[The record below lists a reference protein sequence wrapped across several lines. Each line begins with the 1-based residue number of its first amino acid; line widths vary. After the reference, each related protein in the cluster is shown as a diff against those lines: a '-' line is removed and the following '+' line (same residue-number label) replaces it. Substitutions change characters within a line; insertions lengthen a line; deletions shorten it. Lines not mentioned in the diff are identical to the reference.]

1 MATRKVYTY
10 LLRTTGPNGESY
22 GGFVWP
28 LKKGAIVKAPD
39 WSPRKFCG
47 NGLHGLVMGVG
58 AGGLL
63 NWSEDAKWF
72 VLKVRTKD
80 VVVLDNEKA
89 KVPRAEVAYVG
100 TRDGAVAL
108 LLKLGGDPELMVG
121 GLVTASGYAGQATAS
136 GDQGQAT
143 ASGDAG
149 QATASGYAGQ
159 ATASGYAGQA
169 TASGDRGQASAS
181 GYQGQASASGD
192 QGQASASGY
201 QGQASASGDQGQA
214 SASGYQGQASASG
227 DQGQASASGD
237 QGQASASG
245 YRGQASASGDRGQ
258 ASASGKNGVA
268 LARRRVMAGTLGLIL
283 GLWWDGQRDR
293 AVVGYV
299 GENGIKADTWYEVS
313 ASGAFVEVVEA

>member
-10 LLRTTGPNGESY
+10 LLRTTGPKGESY

-181 GYQGQASASGD
+181 GYQGQASASG
-192 QGQASASGY
+192 
-201 QGQASASGDQGQA
+201 
-214 SASGYQGQASASG
+214 
-227 DQGQASASGD
+227 
-237 QGQASASG
+237 
-245 YRGQASASGDRGQ
+245 YRGQASASGDQGQ